1 MGHGAWRQNCCYLCN
16 TDMRPLQHLPRKS
29 SWAQGSEQK
38 AVLTGGV
45 LPSGGRLSCSSLSTG
60 TGAER
65 EAREIEGATITGGG
79 AAASPL
85 QMHTQVQTGIQQI
98 D

>member
-1 MGHGAWRQNCCYLCN
+1 MGTGQRA
-16 TDMRPLQHLPRKS
+16 K
-29 SWAQGSEQK
+29 GS
-38 AVLTGGV
+38 ADGGV

-79 AAASPL
+79 AAASPT